1 MIRRRILSIDGGGI
15 KGVLPAAF
23 LASLEESLPCPIH
36 EYFDLIVG
44 TSTGGIL
51 ALGLGLGFRASE
63 LLAFYEELG
72 PKVFGRSRLVKWAR
86 WAGSEQY
93 SPEPLRAALTAKFGD
108 RRLGHSKVRLVI
120 PSFNLDSGEVYVHKT
135 SHHVRFEKDY
145 KTLAVDV
152 AMQTAAAP
160 TYFPPS
166 RSASGIPLVDG
177 GMWAN
182 NPAGFAAVEA
192 ISVLGWP
199 SDGMSMLSLGCS
211 AAALNTKLPRWLG
224 TGGLFWAR
232 RIVDVFMVAQSSSSV
247 GTAQLLLGHAN
258 VHRYNPQVA
267 PGRFALDGIDE
278 IAALKGLGHAEAR
291 KALSTLRPIFFDGKA
306 GRFDPHHVLESAK
319 AMMAGEDHS

>member
-1 MIRRRILSIDGGGI
+1 MIQRRRILSIDGGGI

-72 PKVFGRSRLVKWAR
+72 PKVFGRNRLVKLAR
-86 WAGSEQY
+86 WLGHEQY
-93 SPEPLRAALTAKFGD
+93 SPEPLRAALTEKFGD
-108 RRLGHSKVRLVI
+108 RRLGHSRVRLVI
-120 PSFNLDSGEVYVHKT
+120 PSFNLDSGEVYVYKT

-145 KTLAVDV
+145 KVPAVDV
-152 AMQTAAAP
+152 AMHTAAAP

-166 RSASGIPLVDG
+166 RSAAGIPLVDG

-192 ISVLGWP
+192 LGVLGWP
-199 SDGMSMLSLGCS
+199 NDGISMLSLGCS
-211 AAALNTKLPRWLG
+211 MSPLNAQLPRWFG

-232 RIVDVFMVAQSSSSV
+232 RIVDVFMVAQSSSSI
-247 GTAQLLLGHAN
+247 GAAQLLLGHAN
-258 VHRYNPQVA
+258 VHRYDPQAA

-278 IAALKGLGHAEAR
+278 IPSLKGLGNAEAR
-291 KALSTLRPIFFDGKA
+291 KALPTLKPIFFASTTDK
-306 GRFDPHHVLESAK
+306 FQPHHVLEGSK
-319 AMMAGEDHS
+319 T